1 MPSAELIAIG
11 TELLLGEIQDTNTRY
26 LARALREIN
35 VDLFRSTIIGDNVAR
50 ISALMIE
57 AISRSDII
65 IATGGLGPTVD
76 DPTREAAANAFN
88 VALEYHPELWQQI
101 QARFAYRG
109 ISPSENNHRQAYI
122 PATAITIENPVGTAP
137 AFILRQGNKSLIC
150 LPGVPREMETLMQ
163 SRVIPYLVE
172 TYELQGLIK
181 VKVLHTS
188 GLPESRVDQLVAD
201 FETLQN
207 PTLGLLAHPGVVDIR
222 ITAKADSIRM
232 ADSLIASLEKPVRER
247 FGDDIL
253 GRPDMRQIS
262 RSVALLLTLA
272 ETTTGKFCEFRKLL
286 EPAIAAVAARSATD
300 EQRGWL
306 LATADATSRNGS
318 WEPSVEFHEAL
329 AVCSNNEVLR
339 LVTAMFEQE
348 LSWHVPGESL
358 SELDMEDTRRAHQS
372 IARAVAAGDADRA
385 SSAMLRHLNQFE
397 RMLEANGRLDQPLL
411 PRERWLQ

>member
-35 VDLFRSTIIGDNVAR
+35 VDLFRSTIIGDNAAR

-57 AISRSDII
+57 ALSRSDVV

-76 DPTREAAANAFN
+76 DPTREAAAHAFN

-247 FGDDIL
+247 FGDDIFGEDDTTL
-253 GRPDMRQIS
+253 VDCVSQQLSKGSKPVRVFEAGPSPVLREVLASVPGITSVEYSTVLPAMDAIKQI
-262 RSVALLLTLA
+262 AATLKKTEDEMVFYCIHWQADGGINCVSGIISTTLNDQA
-272 ETTTGKFCEFRKLL
+272 EQIYKGPPGNGNIWVLNTSLDFLRRKLMQM
-286 EPAIAAVAARSATD
+286 T
-300 EQRGWL
+300 
-306 LATADATSRNGS
+306 
-318 WEPSVEFHEAL
+318 
-329 AVCSNNEVLR
+329 
-339 LVTAMFEQE
+339 
-348 LSWHVPGESL
+348 
-358 SELDMEDTRRAHQS
+358 TRK
-372 IARAVAAGDADRA
+372 D
-385 SSAMLRHLNQFE
+385 
-397 RMLEANGRLDQPLL
+397 
-411 PRERWLQ
+411 